1 MYRYAFLALI
11 DRALAV
17 FGMDS
22 FNKGPMQ
29 FEAEAMI
36 TEVVILCKRFYEIEM
51 LLLYGFGI
59 AFFIAY
65 MCF

>member
-36 TEVVILCKRFYEIEM
+36 TEVVILCKRFNEIEI
-51 LLLYGFGI
+51 LILYG
-59 AFFIAY
+59 
-65 MCF
+65 